1 MRKITTI
8 LMGLLLTF
16 TLVLGVMPR
25 EMVKAEPTSYDL
37 TIAGVEVTSDNLS
50 GEGWSFDPSTYTLTL
65 SGNIN
70 GGIECNQNS
79 KGTLCLRVNVSSDV
93 SINTLGAGI
102 MLNGN
107 WQTLIVEGTGTLTV
121 NISPSDDATL
131 YMGLVADTVQIDNG
145 VTVNVNLPNYK
156 VGIMNVGITSY
167 GGVAT
172 INGNANISFADAS
185 DVEDISELQYVT
197 QVCNVGLNGMGV
209 DIQGGTVSVRG
220 CNVGVQGS
228 VTMTGG
234 ALYLDTKNAGIKGNV
249 TITSGTATISANGT
263 KGVAVT
269 GSRVVAPGAS
279 VTLTPNPEQNTN
291 TGTGSGNGGTGTSSG
306 ESSSGSSSSS
316 SSSTSNTPATSTTQ
330 VVQKE
335 DGTTET
341 ITTTKVSAT
350 ETVIASSTG
359 VEQRRIAVQFS
370 DGQVSEGIKVAGATT
385 VIPSG
390 ASFSYNTWAM
400 DSPNFVAVQTAI
412 QASGNEE
419 LQKATKVQAIEFNLS
434 HSNGTAIHQ
443 LGDYVQV
450 SFPLASF
457 YNDSAATV
465 PAGKQLV
472 VYRVEDDGTLTR
484 CNTTVVNG
492 EIIFST
498 NHFSTYIVVEE
509 TARTAA
515 PKTGESSLGFVWL
528 LAIVL
533 VGVSGALFV
542 RSRKNRFV

>member
-8 LMGLLLTF
+8 LMGFLLTF

-25 EMVKAEPTSYDL
+25 EMVKADPTSYNL

-50 GEGWSFDPSTYTLTL
+50 GDGWSFDPVANRVTLTGNISATDCVAIAHSGSSYLYIKAEEDVTITTNGYNGISSDYGVVIEGPGKITMEFTSSGESLRAVLALIYSIEIANGASVDIHMPTYQGGGLANAGLQSASGDVVINGNVSIDFAGASSSCDYSQGFTTPMGTVGVTALGETNINGGTLKVSGANVGVAGGSLNITGESAIADISVINAGVVGNITMTAGIANIKATGTDAVALTGSKTVAQGATLTL
-65 SGNIN
+65 S
-70 GGIECNQNS
+70 
-79 KGTLCLRVNVSSDV
+79 
-93 SINTLGAGI
+93 
-102 MLNGN
+102 
-107 WQTLIVEGTGTLTV
+107 
-121 NISPSDDATL
+121 
-131 YMGLVADTVQIDNG
+131 
-145 VTVNVNLPNYK
+145 
-156 VGIMNVGITSY
+156 
-167 GGVAT
+167 
-172 INGNANISFADAS
+172 
-185 DVEDISELQYVT
+185 
-197 QVCNVGLNGMGV
+197 
-209 DIQGGTVSVRG
+209 
-220 CNVGVQGS
+220 
-228 VTMTGG
+228 
-234 ALYLDTKNAGIKGNV
+234 
-249 TITSGTATISANGT
+249 
-263 KGVAVT
+263 
-269 GSRVVAPGAS
+269 
-279 VTLTPNPEQNTN
+279 PNPDA
-291 TGTGSGNGGTGTSSG
+291 GTGSNPGESTGNES
-306 ESSSGSSSSS
+306 SSSGSSSSS
-316 SSSTSNTPATSTTQ
+316 SSSSTSSTPLTSTTQ

-341 ITTTKVSAT
+341 ITTTKISAT
-350 ETVIASSTG
+350 ETIIASSTG
-359 VEQRRIAVQFS
+359 VEQRKIAVQYS
-370 DGQVSEGIKVAGATT
+370 DGQVNEGIKVAGSTT

-390 ASFSYNTWAM
+390 ASFSYNAWAM
-400 DSPNFVAVQTAI
+400 DSPNFIVVQTAI

-419 LQKATKVQAIEFNLS
+419 LQKATKVQAMEFNLS

-457 YNDSAATV
+457 YNDPAATV

-528 LAIVL
+528 FAIVL

-542 RSRKNRFV
+542 KTRKNRFE